1 MKNIVGFLGF
11 YYKFLII
18 FMQRNVIL
26 VVTRFTRTIKGA
38 VVNRELPNFQLI
50 SVVLFKTFC
59 NRFTR
64 NLVRI

>member
-11 YYKFLII
+11 NYKFLII

-38 VVNRELPNFQLI
+38 VVNRELQNFQLI

-59 NRFTR
+59 YRFTR

>member
-11 YYKFLII
+11 NYKFLII

-59 NRFTR
+59 YRFTR